1 MAGHVVIGTIKPR
14 MVLYVPTDSGHS
26 TPIRID
32 DIAFMTRANESLVC
46 LTHKCKRK
54 TFERLE
60 SYSFVDQTLEITL
73 AGTG

>member
-1 MAGHVVIGTIKPR
+1 MGSIGTIKQGI
-14 MVLYVPTDSGHS
+14 VLYVPKDLGYP

-32 DIAFMTRANESLVC
+32 VIAFMTRANEELVC

-60 SYSFVDQTLEITL
+60 IYGFVGQTLEITL
-73 AGTG
+73 AGND